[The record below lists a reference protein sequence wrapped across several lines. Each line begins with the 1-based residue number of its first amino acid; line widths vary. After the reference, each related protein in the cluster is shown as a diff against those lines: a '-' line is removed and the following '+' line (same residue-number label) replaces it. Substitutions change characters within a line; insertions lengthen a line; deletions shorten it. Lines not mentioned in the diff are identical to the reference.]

1 MSNPDAYIREINS
14 LDQEIKRLNAR
25 LKILRNQKKDKQKL
39 LYKYMIK
46 NKLESYGGK
55 TIASIRPRDTIHR
68 KTEKQKKQEAIILL
82 REAGIEDPES
92 FYNEFKEKLKSKPD
106 EKIESFISSSSTK
119 PKSKNE
125 KDYDPFLG
133 F

>member
-25 LKILRNQKKDKQKL
+25 LKLLRTQKKDKQKL

-55 TIASIRPRDTIHR
+55 TLSSIRPRDAVHR
-68 KTEKQKKQEAIILL
+68 KTEKQKKQEAIILF
-82 REAGIEDPES
+82 REAGIDNPEE
-92 FYNEFKEKLKSKPD
+92 FYKEFKEKLKSKPD
-106 EKIESFISSSSTK
+106 EKIESFISTSSVK
-119 PKSKNE
+119 KEKNS
-125 KDYDPFLG
+125 YDPYLG